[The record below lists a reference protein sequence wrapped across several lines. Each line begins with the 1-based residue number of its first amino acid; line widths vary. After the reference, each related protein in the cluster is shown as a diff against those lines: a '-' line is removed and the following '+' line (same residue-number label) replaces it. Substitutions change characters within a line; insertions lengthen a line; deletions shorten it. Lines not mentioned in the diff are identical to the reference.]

1 VAEAPESTD
10 IAAGVL
16 RCPRNCGHHEDPF
29 EARHA
34 MVWFWTRDKDE
45 LEVETRYDN
54 ETSEFIVSVVWRND
68 GRRDTERFKDIE
80 AFRARLVLLERQLE
94 AKNSQN
100 SGPPL
105 LIPEGFPNRRLK

>member
-1 VAEAPESTD
+1 
-10 IAAGVL
+10 
-16 RCPRNCGHHEDPF
+16 
-29 EARHA
+29 

-54 ETSEFIVSVVWRND
+54 ETSEFIVSVVWRKD
-68 GRRDTERFKDIE
+68 GRGDTERFKDIE
-80 AFRARLVLLERQLE
+80 TFRARLVLLEHQLE
-94 AKNSQN
+94 AKNWQN

>member
-1 VAEAPESTD
+1 
-10 IAAGVL
+10 
-16 RCPRNCGHHEDPF
+16 
-29 EARHA
+29 
-34 MVWFWTRDKDE
+34 MVWFWTRDTDE

-54 ETSEFIVSVVWRND
+54 ETSEFVVSVVSRKD

-94 AKNSQN
+94 AKNWRN

-105 LIPEGFPNRRLK
+105 FIPEGFPNRRLK

>member
-1 VAEAPESTD
+1 
-10 IAAGVL
+10 
-16 RCPRNCGHHEDPF
+16 
-29 EARHA
+29 

-54 ETSEFIVSVVWRND
+54 ETSEFVVSVVSPKD
-68 GRRDTERFKDIE
+68 ERRDTERFKDIE

-94 AKNSQN
+94 AKSWQH

-105 LIPEGFPNRRLK
+105 FIPEGFPNRRLK

>member
-1 VAEAPESTD
+1 
-10 IAAGVL
+10 
-16 RCPRNCGHHEDPF
+16 
-29 EARHA
+29 
-34 MVWFWTRDKDE
+34 MVWFWTRDTDE

-54 ETSEFIVSVVWRND
+54 ETSEFVVNVVSRKD

-94 AKNSQN
+94 AKNWRN

-105 LIPEGFPNRRLK
+105 FIPEGFPNRRLK